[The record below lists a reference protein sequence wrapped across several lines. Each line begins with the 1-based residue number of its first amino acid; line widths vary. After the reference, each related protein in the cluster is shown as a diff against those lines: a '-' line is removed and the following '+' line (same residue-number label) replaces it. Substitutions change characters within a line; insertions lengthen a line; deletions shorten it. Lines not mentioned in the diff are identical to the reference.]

1 MRSPISLRERLLGSV
16 FIALALTVPFALW
29 GVYGDAHFELD
40 ELYDAQLEQM
50 GRAYLAIDATPN
62 AEPPSVVHPYT
73 HKILTRHV
81 WLKRDVQVIWESEVG
96 RLPPTLDS
104 SEGFGDIEFNGSHW
118 RYFGLW
124 SQDRLHHV
132 LMMQDHAMREDLAA
146 QVAKRTGL
154 LWLTHGLALVLLI
167 ALFTTLAL
175 RPLRA
180 VVLALSGAH
189 PLKVRLPPPGS
200 LPSELAIVVTAFER
214 LLERFRALLE
224 RESNF
229 AATAAHEL
237 RTPLA
242 GLSAQLQVLGIQS
255 NVDPQALAQALHA
268 VRHLSTLVDHLLL
281 MARMEN
287 HQQQVRSELVDLH
300 ELALDMAA
308 MVQDIWPQSDINWDI
323 VQSTNVCWHVLGD
336 PTLLRVVL
344 LNLLDNACKH
354 GSSHPCIVIR
364 AKCLGS
370 LRQLIVEDNG
380 PGIPPDWMLLL
391 QQRFTR
397 ASSKSGLGLG
407 LALVREIVRL
417 HGGGLTLDHAELGG
431 LRVTITLPAQPE
443 PA

>member
-1 MRSPISLRERLLGSV
+1 M
-16 FIALALTVPFALW
+16 
-29 GVYGDAHFELD
+29 
-40 ELYDAQLEQM
+40 
-50 GRAYLAIDATPN
+50 
-62 AEPPSVVHPYT
+62 
-73 HKILTRHV
+73 
-81 WLKRDVQVIWESEVG
+81 
-96 RLPPTLDS
+96 
-104 SEGFGDIEFNGSHW
+104 
-118 RYFGLW
+118 
-124 SQDRLHHV
+124 
-132 LMMQDHAMREDLAA
+132 
-146 QVAKRTGL
+146 
-154 LWLTHGLALVLLI
+154 
-167 ALFTTLAL
+167 

-189 PLKVRLPPPGS
+189 PLKVRLPLPSS

-255 NVDPQALAQALHA
+255 NVDPQTLAPAQHA

-287 HQQQVRSELVDLH
+287 HQQQARSELVDLH

-308 MVQDIWPQSDINWDI
+308 MVQDIWPQSDINWEI
-323 VQSTNVCWHVLGD
+323 AQSTNICWHVLGD

-354 GSSHPCIVIR
+354 GSSHPCIEIR
-364 AKCLGS
+364 AKCVGS

-417 HGGGLTLDHAELGG
+417 HGGGLNLDHAELGG
-431 LRVTITLPAQPE
+431 LRVTITLPAPPE